1 MKVLFRK
8 IKYII
13 QDKIARVIMGYIEE
27 EYSWEK
33 LKTIISNDCKD
44 GRFLDRII
52 KVQTIRKELNN
63 ARTRK

>member
-27 EYSWEK
+27 EYK
-33 LKTIISNDCKD
+33 QFR
-44 GRFLDRII
+44 GR
-52 KVQTIRKELNN
+52 K
-63 ARTRK
+63 